1 MFSIYIQVSND
12 LPKPELAV
20 LHEME
25 KHFHSLPTSS
35 ASDTKRLQA
44 KYIEYMRKAK
54 SMCRDVWAKF
64 DNNLMTVG
72 CLHVL
77 FCIMLQI
84 SIISGFVI
92 STNTSTIVCQV
103 LLTGISLVLS
113 YLAVPALYSLII
125 IIFSSL
131 LTLVYCSSVK
141 AKLRKVGLC
150 DWLSIFCLFLLCLG
164 SLSNS
169 MLINE
174 DRITFYLVQS
184 VIAVNCISNIIVT
197 LRQQHRRTKEKNQP
211 HTYLTSI
218 LKLPS
223 TSLLIVITLIIIVS
237 QLFRACREEQYW
249 CEPSLLLKPLPSL
262 SQELS
267 SYKNTRFWFLSVPS
281 LVIPVLSVSIIL
293 RSRGNLNGY
302 SAIALFA
309 SYALAIMSAL
319 IFIHWASSS
328 SVLLSVWQRTIFARL
343 VYFMLICGISI
354 TFISPIAV
362 YMSEKKKTA
371 INGHSIPSL
380 YQFMKHQMSSNEN
393 EESRPLVYGLSTV
406 YSASYL
412 VLVTAVALYLMM
424 ISGDGMSMSQC
435 ALLIAAIIY
444 LDLHK
449 LRSANRPGKVKP
461 LSVPSDSCDLRCIK

>member
-1 MFSIYIQVSND
+1 
-12 LPKPELAV
+12 
-20 LHEME
+20 
-25 KHFHSLPTSS
+25 
-35 ASDTKRLQA
+35 
-44 KYIEYMRKAK
+44 
-54 SMCRDVWAKF
+54 
-64 DNNLMTVG
+64 
-72 CLHVL
+72 
-77 FCIMLQI
+77 
-84 SIISGFVI
+84 
-92 STNTSTIVCQV
+92 
-103 LLTGISLVLS
+103 
-113 YLAVPALYSLII
+113 
-125 IIFSSL
+125 
-131 LTLVYCSSVK
+131 
-141 AKLRKVGLC
+141 
-150 DWLSIFCLFLLCLG
+150 
-164 SLSNS
+164 
-169 MLINE
+169 
-174 DRITFYLVQS
+174 
-184 VIAVNCISNIIVT
+184 
-197 LRQQHRRTKEKNQP
+197 
-211 HTYLTSI
+211 
-218 LKLPS
+218 
-223 TSLLIVITLIIIVS
+223 
-237 QLFRACREEQYW
+237 
-249 CEPSLLLKPLPSL
+249 
-262 SQELS
+262 
-267 SYKNTRFWFLSVPS
+267 
-281 LVIPVLSVSIIL
+281 
-293 RSRGNLNGY
+293 
-302 SAIALFA
+302 
-309 SYALAIMSAL
+309 MSAL